1 LIFCVKLH
9 FIIWNFLIDL
19 TIYHSMGEFLSFMSE
34 SWVLMSEFR
43 TFMGDSSV
51 FMGEFYEQQSFRK
64 EQNII

>member
-1 LIFCVKLH
+1 
-9 FIIWNFLIDL
+9 
-19 TIYHSMGEFLSFMSE
+19 MGEFLSFMSE

>member
-1 LIFCVKLH
+1 
-9 FIIWNFLIDL
+9 
-19 TIYHSMGEFLSFMSE
+19 MGEFLSFMSE

-64 EQNII
+64 EQNKI

>member
-1 LIFCVKLH
+1 
-9 FIIWNFLIDL
+9 
-19 TIYHSMGEFLSFMSE
+19 MGEFLSSMGE